1 MVEQNMTAQQ
11 TFRNTL
17 VVIVT
22 LAMAYAV
29 AMSVRILVVVLV
41 AIILASALRPFV
53 LWFEKRRIPQGLA
66 ILLVYGFIAL
76 IIFIL
81 GVVVLPPA
89 VNQLSGYLQNDERLA
104 NRIINAQNWIERNV
118 EAITGD
124 DIELVPSE
132 TIREQV
138 RSTVDTLVTEFPN
151 MAGEVG
157 AVLGEVILTLIVG
170 IYWLTARDQA
180 VEFST
185 SLFSI
190 GRRALIREIILEIE
204 SSLGTYVRGVL
215 TVSFFVGL
223 ANFIILTIFRV
234 PNAVTLAF
242 IIGITTALPVVG
254 GFIGA
259 GAAVLLALLSTPVN
273 ALITFGSFVA
283 VQQVEVHY
291 LTPRTMAKSV
301 GLNPILIITI
311 LFVGFALGGVVGG
324 LIAVPVAGTLYILLK
339 YLVIDPRKEEAA
351 PQLVHGG
358 ILIASKS
365 APDVAT
371 NVETPP
377 PAPVG

>member
-53 LWFEKRRIPQGLA
+53 LWFEKRRIPQGLS

>member
-1 MVEQNMTAQQ
+1 MTAQQ

-29 AMSVRILVVVLV
+29 AMSARILIVVLV

-53 LWFEKRRIPQGLA
+53 LWFQKRRISQGLA
-66 ILLVYGFIAL
+66 IIIVYGLIAL
-76 IIFIL
+76 TVFL
-81 GVVVLPPA
+81 LAVVVLPPA

-104 NRIINAQNWIERNV
+104 NRVINAQNWIERNV
-118 EAITGD
+118 EGITGS
-124 DIELVPSE
+124 DIALVPPE

-138 RSTVDTLVTEFPN
+138 KNTVDTLMAEFPN
-151 MAGEVG
+151 MAGEIG
-157 AVLGEVILTLIVG
+157 AVLGEVVLTLIVG

-185 SLFSI
+185 SLFAL
-190 GRRALIREIILEIE
+190 GRRALIREIITEIE
-204 SSLGTYVRGVL
+204 SSLGTYVRGIL
-215 TVSFFVGL
+215 TVSVFVGI

-242 IIGITTALPVVG
+242 IIGVTTALPVVG

-273 ALITFGSFVA
+273 ALITFASFVA

-291 LTPRTMAKSV
+291 LTPRTMARSV

-311 LFVGFALGGVVGG
+311 LFVGFALGGVTGG

-339 YLVIDPRKEEAA
+339 YLVIEPRKGEAA

-358 ILIASKS
+358 ILIASKT
-365 APDVAT
+365 AVDVAT
-371 NVETPP
+371 NAEQTPP
-377 PAPVG
+377 TSTR